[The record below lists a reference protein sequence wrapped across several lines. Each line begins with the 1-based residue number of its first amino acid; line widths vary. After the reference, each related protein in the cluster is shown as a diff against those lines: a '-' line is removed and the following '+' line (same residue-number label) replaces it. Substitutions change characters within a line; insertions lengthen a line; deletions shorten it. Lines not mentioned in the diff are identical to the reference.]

1 MKPGLGL
8 LLGSGLLGLMALP
21 LALGKVPPN
30 RHYGFRP
37 VRCPQDAA
45 AWFRLNGFA
54 GRVFLAVA
62 GMGLLLG
69 QVSRFL
75 TPGRQVGFF
84 LVLLLGAAVAT
95 WARTRLEPPGV

>member
-8 LLGSGLLGLMALP
+8 LLGSGFMALLALP

-30 RHYGFRP
+30 RHYGVRP
-37 VRCPQDAA
+37 LRCPEDAA
-45 AWFRLNGFA
+45 AWYRLNAFV

-62 GMGLLLG
+62 AVGFQLG
-69 QVSRFL
+69 QSSRFL

-84 LVLLLGAAVAT
+84 LVLLLGAALAT
-95 WARTRLEPPGV
+95 WARARLEERGV